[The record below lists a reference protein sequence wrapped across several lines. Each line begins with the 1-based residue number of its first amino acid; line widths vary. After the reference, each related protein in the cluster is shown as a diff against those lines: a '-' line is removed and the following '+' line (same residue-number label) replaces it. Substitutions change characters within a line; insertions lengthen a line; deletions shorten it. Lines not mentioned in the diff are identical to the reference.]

1 MKLGRGGGLV
11 LPPLSFSSFEIHGGR
26 MKPSTLGGP
35 VAALAALALLSC
47 AGARPAPASECRL
60 EFFFK
65 APSRPH
71 DRLADL
77 QRHVQSPSPDGAWQ
91 ALRPEAC
98 ALGADAVVVE
108 RNQVLNILGQT
119 MVAGYALRWRV
130 EPPAP
135 SAAPAPADG
144 PPAAPA
150 APPAAPPAPP
160 DLKPGS

>member
-1 MKLGRGGGLV
+1 
-11 LPPLSFSSFEIHGGR
+11 
-26 MKPSTLGGP
+26 MKPSTLGGS
-35 VAALAALALLSC
+35 LAALATLALVSC
-47 AGARPAPASECRL
+47 AGAKTAPASDCRL
-60 EFFFK
+60 EFLFQ
-65 APSRPH
+65 APPRPY

-77 QRHVQSPSPDGAWQ
+77 QRHVQSPPPDGAWQ

-98 ALGADAVVVE
+98 ALGADAVVIE

-135 SAAPAPADG
+135 SAAPVPAAE

-150 APPAAPPAPP
+150 APSAAPPAAPDPKPP